1 MKISRIPQKQAL
13 ETIQVANLSIPK
25 HQKTKHEHLK
35 EIENPDLVEK
45 RKMNCLMKQCLT
57 KKLKKHAH

>member
-13 ETIQVANLSIPK
+13 ETIQVENLSIPK

-35 EIENPDLVEK
+35 EIENPDLADK
-45 RKMNCLMKQCLT
+45 RKMEQFN
-57 KKLKKHAH
+57 